1 MLARFRFAVP
11 LDRIDVRSSPA
22 GNPNHTDSQFPVIL
36 YRNKLCCTCWGN
48 PDTKQRSTFISSE
61 SFVMASALCANGR
74 PRREQP

>member
-11 LDRIDVRSSPA
+11 LDRSDVRSSPA

-36 YRNKLCCTCWGN
+36 CRNEFRLTCCGN
-48 PDTKQRSTFISSE
+48 PDRKQRSTIISTR
-61 SFVMASALCANGR
+61 SFLMGSALSANEQ